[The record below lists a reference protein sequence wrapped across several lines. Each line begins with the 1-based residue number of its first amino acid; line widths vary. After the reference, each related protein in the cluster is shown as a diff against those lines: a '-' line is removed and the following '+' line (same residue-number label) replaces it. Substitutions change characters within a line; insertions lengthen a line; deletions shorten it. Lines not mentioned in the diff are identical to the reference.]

1 MPEHDLKNEAVD
13 ALLGQKAGS
22 DTNPHSARLNAA
34 FAQKQ
39 PKQLPDFDKI
49 RRAVLTR
56 RDAALAESRRFR
68 RVWIPAAAAA
78 VTLFA
83 VGIFVLNQKPQTP
96 STLVQAVEVSP
107 GKSKD
112 LRIAESLG
120 IHIRAGV
127 NVTQSLNGT
136 ALVLKA
142 DSIAALFDFEPNE
155 KLRSVKIETPRAS
168 FAVIGTR
175 FIVEADREK
184 SFLAVESGAVRV
196 EASGKEGV
204 IRGGEFWSKR
214 RDSERTGKTG
224 MAGQKLFKAFAED
237 RDTVAFVSAVQ
248 GTDAPVQQRSERR
261 ISIILKS
268 GSVVSGIL
276 ISEGPN
282 GVEVRA
288 ANQVLRFKKEEIA
301 SME

>member
-1 MPEHDLKNEAVD
+1 MTERDPKADAVDGLLDLKPGTGPNAH
-13 ALLGQKAGS
+13 S
-22 DTNPHSARLNAA
+22 DRLNAA
-34 FAQKQ
+34 FARKETGR
-39 PKQLPDFDKI
+39 LPDFDKI
-49 RRAVLTR
+49 RRAVLSR
-56 RDAALAESRRFR
+56 RDAAEAERRRFR

-78 VTLFA
+78 VALFA
-83 VGIFVLNQKPQTP
+83 VGIFVLNQKPQAP
-96 STLVQAVEVSP
+96 SSLALAVEISP

-120 IHIRAGV
+120 VHIRSGV
-127 NVTQSLNGT
+127 NVTQRLDGT
-136 ALVLKA
+136 SLVLKA

-155 KLRSVKIETPRAS
+155 KLRAVRIETPRAS

-175 FIVEADREK
+175 FIVEADKEK

-196 EASGKEGV
+196 EASGKAGV

-214 RDSERTGKTG
+214 KDSERAGKTG
-224 MAGQKLFKAFAED
+224 ATGPKLFKAFAED
-237 RDTVAFVSAVQ
+237 RETVAFVSAVQ
-248 GTDAPVQQRSERR
+248 GSDVPVQQRIERR
-261 ISIILKS
+261 ISITLKS
-268 GSVVSGIL
+268 GSVVSGTL
-276 ISEGPN
+276 VSEGPN

>member
-1 MPEHDLKNEAVD
+1 MAEYDPKTEAVD
-13 ALLGQKAGS
+13 ALLDLKAG
-22 DTNPHSARLNAA
+22 TGVNPHSARLDAA
-34 FAQKQ
+34 FGQKQ
-39 PKQLPDFDKI
+39 AKRLPDFDKI
-49 RRAVLTR
+49 RRAVLKR
-56 RDAALAESRRFR
+56 RDAIEAERRRFR

-78 VTLFA
+78 VALFA
-83 VGIFVLNQKPQTP
+83 VGIFVLNQKPQAP
-96 STLVQAVEVSP
+96 SPLAQAVEISP
-107 GKSKD
+107 GKSQD

-120 IHIRAGV
+120 IHIRSGI
-127 NVTQSLNGT
+127 NVTQKLDGT
-136 ALVLKA
+136 SLVLKA
-142 DSIAALFDFEPNE
+142 DAIAALFDFEPNE
-155 KLRSVKIETPRAS
+155 KLRTVRIETPRAS

-175 FIVEADREK
+175 FIIEADKEK

-214 RDSERTGKTG
+214 KDSERTGKTG
-224 MAGQKLFKAFAED
+224 ATGQKLFKAFAED
-237 RDTVAFVSAVQ
+237 RETVAFVSAVQ
-248 GTDAPVQQRSERR
+248 GSDVPAQQRSERR
-261 ISIILKS
+261 ISITLKS
-268 GSVVSGIL
+268 GSVVSGTL